1 MRSAPEPAPGSG
13 SAIACRTCQRTI
25 PDAYYEAGGQKLC
38 GVCKDGALASLQQGS
53 RIGRLLAALGLGAVA
68 AAISAA
74 GWYAI
79 MATTGYEL
87 GLVAIVVG
95 LFVGAAVRTG
105 SRGRGG
111 WLYQTMAVGLT
122 YLAIATS
129 YVPYAIQGFQQAAEE
144 GAFAEG
150 QLAEDEAAVGD
161 DALPGELVAAPVEEA
176 AAAAGDGAEEA
187 LALTHEQEQAAI
199 LFTAVVL
206 AFAWPVVQVTQGG
219 FVGTLIVGFALFE
232 AWKLNRR
239 GTALAGPFPVRQG
252 SDAPVG

>member
-13 SAIACRTCQRTI
+13 SAIACGTCQRTI

-53 RIGRLLAALGLGAVA
+53 RIGRLLSALGLGVVA

-105 SRGRGG
+105 ARGRGG

-161 DALPGELVAAPVEEA
+161 PLPGELVAAPVEEGA
-176 AAAAGDGAEEA
+176 AVAGEAAEEA
-187 LALTHEQEQAAI
+187 LALTPEQEQAAL

-239 GTALAGPFPVRQG
+239 GATLAGPFPVRQG
-252 SDAPVG
+252 SGAPAA